1 MRLYVC
7 CQGCVNA
14 HGLCHRAPCI
24 YLPEY
29 VLATALDAPNDQSEE
44 IQFIMQ
50 LDYFFHIPLRD
61 DSSVRLLLWQL
72 LLPLVLQ
79 LLLLDVKKVN
89 CMLIPTAVVVA
100 SLLCNSPFPLS
111 RSFLPFF
118 DPIAYTRIT
127 RLCNAMRQLR
137 LSFAQRYARTAFN
150 IEVCPWNRAIPKL
163 KLLLIRRVWRSCSC
177 RCHCRCICNCNCS
190 CILGKLLALHRHA
203 YFICR

>member
-1 MRLYVC
+1 MPGQSRRTKRRNWNVSFHFGFWHRIPDSGKLQVLCTSHCHRKWRVESGMLHVVNMIFEFLSCRPSLALLPWHCAVILFGSASALRLYVC

-44 IQFIMQ
+44 IQFIML
-50 LDYFFHIPLRD
+50 LDYFFFDIPLRD

-72 LLPLVLQ
+72 LLPLL

-111 RSFLPFF
+111 RSP
-118 DPIAYTRIT
+118 
-127 RLCNAMRQLR
+127 
-137 LSFAQRYARTAFN
+137 
-150 IEVCPWNRAIPKL
+150 
-163 KLLLIRRVWRSCSC
+163 
-177 RCHCRCICNCNCS
+177 
-190 CILGKLLALHRHA
+190 LLAL
-203 YFICR
+203 ILLLL